1 MQAQEVERQRRSTQD
16 LKHGRQRDI
25 VNIHVIFIVMKDSH
39 INMIRILQAL
49 VLFVS
54 LEVILQE
61 IALESVEAVVQ

>member
-1 MQAQEVERQRRSTQD
+1 MQAQEEEQQRRSTQD
-16 LKHGRQRDI
+16 LRHGRQPEYPAPL
-25 VNIHVIFIVMKDSH
+25 VSFIVMKDSH

-54 LEVILQE
+54 LEAILQE

>member
-1 MQAQEVERQRRSTQD
+1 MRAQEVEQQRRSTQD
-16 LKHGRQRDI
+16 LRHGRQREYLAPL
-25 VNIHVIFIVMKDSH
+25 VSFTVMKDFH

-61 IALESVEAVVQ
+61 IDLESVEAVVQ

>member
-1 MQAQEVERQRRSTQD
+1 MQAQGVGQQRRSTQD

-61 IALESVEAVVQ
+61 IDLESVEAVVQ

>member
-25 VNIHVIFIVMKDSH
+25 VNIHVIFTVMKDLH

-54 LEVILQE
+54 LELIHQE
-61 IALESVEAVVQ
+61 VLHNVHHVHQ

>member
-1 MQAQEVERQRRSTQD
+1 MQAQGVGQQRRSTQD

-25 VNIHVIFIVMKDSH
+25 VNIHVIFIVMKDLH
-39 INMIRILQAL
+39 INMIQILQAL

-61 IALESVEAVVQ
+61 IALENVEVAVQ

>member
-1 MQAQEVERQRRSTQD
+1 MQAQEAERQRRSTQD
-16 LKHGRQRDI
+16 LKHGRQREYP
-25 VNIHVIFIVMKDSH
+25 VPLVSFIVMKDSH

-54 LEVILQE
+54 LEAILQE

>member
-1 MQAQEVERQRRSTQD
+1 MQAQGVGQQRRSTQD
-16 LKHGRQRDI
+16 LKHGRQQDI

-61 IALESVEAVVQ
+61 IALENVEVAVQ

>member
-1 MQAQEVERQRRSTQD
+1 M
-16 LKHGRQRDI
+16 
-25 VNIHVIFIVMKDSH
+25 NIHVIFIVTKDSH

-61 IALESVEAVVQ
+61 IVLESVEAVVQ

>member
-1 MQAQEVERQRRSTQD
+1 MQAQEEGQQQRVTQD
-16 LKHGRQRDI
+16 LKHGRQREYPAPL
-25 VNIHVIFIVMKDSH
+25 VSFTVMKDFH

-61 IALESVEAVVQ
+61 IDLESVEAVVQ

>member
-1 MQAQEVERQRRSTQD
+1 M
-16 LKHGRQRDI
+16 
-25 VNIHVIFIVMKDSH
+25 NIHVIFIVMIDSH

>member
-1 MQAQEVERQRRSTQD
+1 MQAQEVGQQRRSTQD

-39 INMIRILQAL
+39 INMIRILQDL

-54 LEVILQE
+54 LELIHQE

>member
-1 MQAQEVERQRRSTQD
+1 MQAQEAERQRRSTQD
-16 LKHGRQRDI
+16 LKHGRQQDI

-54 LEVILQE
+54 LELIHQE
-61 IALESVEAVVQ
+61 IALENVEAVVQ

>member
-1 MQAQEVERQRRSTQD
+1 M
-16 LKHGRQRDI
+16 
-25 VNIHVIFIVMKDSH
+25 NIHVIFIVMKDLH
-39 INMIRILQAL
+39 INMIQILQAL

>member
-1 MQAQEVERQRRSTQD
+1 M
-16 LKHGRQRDI
+16 
-25 VNIHVIFIVMKDSH
+25 NIHVIFIVMKDLH

-54 LEVILQE
+54 QEAILQE